1 MGIDFRADK
10 IVDLAIAYKT
20 ERVENNIAT
29 VTTYSGARSSGASGN
44 GPYYEVRLRV

>member
-10 IVDLAIAYKT
+10 IVDPAIAYKT
-20 ERVENNIAT
+20 ERVENNIGT
-29 VTTYSGARSSGASGN
+29 VTTSNGALNSSASGK